1 MIIWLW
7 IFTHNPSPIPFISM
21 LFQNKYK
28 PVALSAEQAFLFY
41 AEPDNLKSLMPEQI
55 TDWES
60 GEDWCRFLIKGMGHV
75 KLKIGEKSPYSK
87 LTYLPDGKMPFDFGL
102 QFLFVSKNENACEIQ
117 IAIDADLS
125 NPMMA
130 MLAKKPLQNLV
141 NEMVKR
147 L

>member
-1 MIIWLW
+1 
-7 IFTHNPSPIPFISM
+7 M
-21 LFQNKYK
+21 LFQSTHK
-28 PVALSAEQAFLFY
+28 PVALSAEQAFSFY
-41 AEPDNLKSLMPEQI
+41 SVPDNLKGLMPEQI

-60 GEDWCRFLIKGMGHV
+60 DADWCRFLIKGMGHV
-75 KLKIGEKSPYSK
+75 KLKIGEESPFSK
-87 LTYLPDGKMPFDFGL
+87 QTYLPDGKMPFSFGIY
-102 QFLFVSKNENACEIQ
+102 FLFVPKDENSCEIQ

-141 NEMVKR
+141 NEMEIR

>member
-1 MIIWLW
+1 
-7 IFTHNPSPIPFISM
+7 M
-21 LFQNKYK
+21 LFQSKYK

-41 AEPDNLKSLMPEQI
+41 SEPDNLKNLMPEQI
-55 TDWES
+55 ADWES

-75 KLKIGEKSPYSK
+75 KLKTGEKTPCSK

-102 QFLFVSKNENACEIQ
+102 QFLFVSENENACEIQ

-141 NEMVKR
+141 NEMEVR

>member
-1 MIIWLW
+1 
-7 IFTHNPSPIPFISM
+7 M
-21 LFQNKYK
+21 LFQSINK
-28 PVALSAEQAFLFY
+28 PVALSAEQAFSFY
-41 AEPDNLKSLMPEQI
+41 SVPDNLKVLMPEQI

-60 GEDWCRFLIKGMGHV
+60 EADWCRFLIKGMGHV

-102 QFLFVSKNENACEIQ
+102 QFLFVPKNEESCEIQ

-130 MLAKKPLQNLV
+130 MLAKKPMQNLV

>member
-1 MIIWLW
+1 
-7 IFTHNPSPIPFISM
+7 M
-21 LFQNKYK
+21 LFQSKYK
-28 PVALSAEQAFLFY
+28 PVALSAEQALSFY
-41 AEPDNLKSLMPEQI
+41 SVPDHLKGLMPEQI

-60 GEDWCRFLIKGMGHV
+60 DAETCRFLIKGMGHV
-75 KLKIGEKSPYSK
+75 KMKIGERKMSD
-87 LTYLPDGKMPFDFGL
+87 LTYLPEGKMPFDFSL
-102 QFLFVSKNENACEIQ
+102 HFVMVPKDENACEIQ

-141 NEMVKR
+141 NEMTAR

>member
-1 MIIWLW
+1 
-7 IFTHNPSPIPFISM
+7 M
-21 LFQNKYK
+21 LFQSTYK
-28 PVALSAEQAFLFY
+28 PVALSAERAFFFY
-41 AEPDNLKSLMPEQI
+41 AEPDNLKELMPEQI

-87 LTYLPDGKMPFDFGL
+87 LTYLPDGNMPFDFGL
-102 QFLFVSKNENACEIQ
+102 QFFFVSKNGNACEIQ
-117 IAIDADLS
+117 IVIDADLC

-141 NEMVKR
+141 NEMEIR

>member
-1 MIIWLW
+1 
-7 IFTHNPSPIPFISM
+7 M
-21 LFQNKYK
+21 LFQSTYK
-28 PVALSAEQAFLFY
+28 PVALSAERAFFFY
-41 AEPDNLKSLMPEQI
+41 AEPDNLKELMPEQI

-75 KLKIGEKSPYSK
+75 KLKIGEKSPFSR

-102 QFLFVSKNENACEIQ
+102 QFLFVPKNEESCEIQ

-141 NEMVKR
+141 NEMEIR

>member
-1 MIIWLW
+1 MRGRG
-7 IFTHNPSPIPFISM
+7 
-21 LFQNKYK
+21 Q
-28 PVALSAEQAFLFY
+28 AEQAFFFY
-41 AEPDNLKSLMPEQI
+41 AEPDNLKELMPEQI

-75 KLKIGEKSPYSK
+75 KLKIGEKSPFSR
-87 LTYLPDGKMPFDFGL
+87 LTYLPDGKMPFSFGL
-102 QFLFVSKNENACEIQ
+102 QFLFAPKDEESSEIQ

-141 NEMVKR
+141 NEMEIR

>member
-1 MIIWLW
+1 
-7 IFTHNPSPIPFISM
+7 M
-21 LFQNKYK
+21 LFQSKYK

-55 TDWES
+55 TDLES

-102 QFLFVSKNENACEIQ
+102 QFLFVSKNGNACEIQ
-117 IAIDADLS
+117 IVIDADLS

-141 NEMVKR
+141 NEMVER
-147 L
+147 M